1 MDENVVC
8 VDSLSVC
15 GCVGVVCVLS
25 EAEGNT
31 RKEKRERGGRVSGGW
46 RSSFVSRALRVF
58 HATNATNPPIG
69 FGHVGKGK

>member
-31 RKEKRERGGRVSGGW
+31 RKEKQERGGE
-46 RSSFVSRALRVF
+46 
-58 HATNATNPPIG
+58 
-69 FGHVGKGK
+69 